1 MSTQII
7 GNSVS
12 FSNQRSSA
20 KAAAMANLAA
30 KRKMRNAAR
39 FENRQQQR
47 QPPSASRNSKIDT
60 RQADDPVGID
70 ASTAYK
76 LEERRVKAEKEIAG
90 VGNEA
95 LILVYGYNANLY
107 EDVFALSSNSSIRDI
122 KRSYQEQTSQLEQS
136 LTTLF
141 TSDVPDDEINAAL
154 TYSQMQAAISC
165 GMTSA
170 HMEQMHPRNFM
181 EVKMDALKRAFDILK
196 DEQSRIEYDAV
207 LLEFQESSREKLA
220 AVVEVEDED
229 ESTDTDYEDHGDYSY
244 DDTYAD
250 EEEANVDEDTSDSVD
265 TSAAETTP
273 HDDEEPKDVDSYPQ
287 SPPQALTKHPWKQEQ
302 FQEQHSP
309 RDPFDFDQQ
318 FYQSSMPEESDCSIV
333 TSRST
338 RSVHVGLFDP
348 FDLQGA
354 DQINF
359 HHLPM
364 IDQFIPEEDDSVYTE
379 EDRQDKNDDETVTV
393 FQYPLPE
400 VDDEE
405 DDEDDITVGEVI
417 QARERGEEVV
427 LPQRT
432 TTNDDYPNMVDF
444 VPRKKKGIKPKLLSM
459 YQSVKR
465 SVGGSSKGSRSI
477 ASDSAEF
484 QPTGVRVMSLLPPK
498 KNDDY
503 DDEPPQAR
511 SETIVTSIDPQG
523 PNLSAEESDDD
534 EETES
539 SEIHSADSD
548 DDDDDGSGDYDDG
561 SVLTDI
567 ISELTRD
574 TFPQQQQRTTLPPKT
589 QPQQEVAA
597 SNTDLEVETFLNMA
611 NNFRAMEDEASDTSQ
626 TSEDTDNELLY
637 NSSDRNTSMMAPTQT
652 NRRTVSAND
661 SLVSTDTKDDYLKHY
676 PMKSLVSIDDEE
688 SYDGDKTGV
697 ESILDE
703 WIGVIDEIEE
713 MFDDSLESI
722 SSVCSYE

>member
-39 FENRQQQR
+39 FENRQQQQR

-136 LTTLF
+136 LTTVF
-141 TSDVPDDEINAAL
+141 ASDVPDDEINAAL

-165 GMTSA
+165 GMISA

-229 ESTDTDYEDHGDYSY
+229 DSTDRENEDYSY
-244 DDTYAD
+244 EDTYTYT
-250 EEEANVDEDTSDSVD
+250 DEDESNEDEDKSDSVD
-265 TSAAETTP
+265 TSAAETAP

-364 IDQFIPEEDDSVYTE
+364 VDQFIPEEDDSVYTE

-548 DDDDDGSGDYDDG
+548 NDDDIGDYDDG

-589 QPQQEVAA
+589 QPQQEVVS

-637 NSSDRNTSMMAPTQT
+637 NSSDRNTSMMAPKQK
-652 NRRTVSAND
+652 NGRTVSAND